1 MVKQALNG
9 IRALSKR
16 CLSLIYIFIS
26 LITKK
31 QKIMAAQRVVT
42 LNADGIAEREIM
54 YVRYELNQQTDVE
67 GQPTGTTRGG
77 KIYFKVKSN
86 DDGNTDLL
94 EWMCDTYMSKSGT
107 ISWPNRQGG
116 EMKHLDFKEGYMVEY
131 AETYDNKNE
140 VQQYEEFTI
149 SAKEIQVGNAR
160 HNNRWTI
167 DNQ

>member
-9 IRALSKR
+9 IKTLSKQ
-16 CLSLIYIFIS
+16 CLSLIYS
-26 LITKK
+26 LIFLVTKK
-31 QKIMAAQRVVT
+31 EKIMATRTVT
-42 LNADGIAEREIM
+42 LNADGIAEREVM

-77 KIYFKVKSN
+77 KIYLKVKSN
-86 DDGNTDLL
+86 DDGNSDLM

-107 ISWPNRQGG
+107 ISYPNRQGG
-116 EMKHLDFKEGYMVEY
+116 EMKHLSFTEGYMVEY

-167 DNQ
+167 DN